1 MKNRLAYEKFTFSQ
15 TLSPTELSLDELAS
29 LTAYEGTEPSKD
41 TCHDGHL
48 VRILFELPV
57 LADAAELTV
66 DILGPF
72 WDRIFRI
79 TFTGVLDVSDFK
91 SHVNGMDVSD
101 IKLVANPD
109 GTLSCSILGFSFN
122 EEFTV
127 MYKHANVARYMLLAP
142 LERDRAGI

>member
-15 TLSPTELSLDELAS
+15 TMSPTELSLDELAS

-48 VRILFELPV
+48 VRILF
-57 LADAAELTV
+57 
-66 DILGPF
+66 GPF

-79 TFTGVLDVSDFK
+79 TFAGVLDVSDFK
-91 SHVNGMDVSD
+91 SYANGMDVSD

-122 EEFTV
+122 QEFTV
-127 MYKHANVARYMLLAP
+127 MYKSANVARYMLLAP
-142 LERDRAGI
+142 LERDRVGI